1 MRAFQSAKAQIE
13 KKVLEWCEMGESDDR
28 LIAHVERLSHPSGE
42 QQIVGADDLWSVT
55 STAVGLQGLVELICD
70 RVHSL
75 EKATGREWYGR
86 G

>member
-1 MRAFQSAKAQIE
+1 MSDRNLAARLRATA
-13 KKVLEWCEMGESDDR
+13 DD
-28 LIAHVERLSHPSGE
+28 IERLTHPSGE

-55 STAVGLQGLVELICD
+55 STAVGLQGLVELITD

-75 EKATGREWYGR
+75 EKTTGREWYGR